1 MRQLTLRVSD
11 FLKTD
16 TIEVKDYKYNS
27 GDVGVKTDILVS
39 FRALKSSQESIYI
52 NGIIRGFIDLE
63 CSRCL
68 DLYKHQIEIPISA
81 DIEAVNEQVDVAE
94 EVRQL
99 LLLNMPVKPIC
110 NKGCLGI
117 CQICGKNK
125 KNNNSCNCVD
135 NVGELVEERWKEL
148 LNNKRRK

>member
-1 MRQLTLRVSD
+1 MRQLTVNLSD

-16 TIEVKDYKYNS
+16 TVEVKNYKYNS
-27 GDVGVKTDILVS
+27 DDIGVKTDILVS

-52 NGIIRGFIDLE
+52 NGTIKGFVELE

-68 DLYKHQIEIPISA
+68 DLYKHQIEIPINA
-81 DIEAVNEQVDVAE
+81 DIETLNEQVNVAE

-99 LLLNMPVKPIC
+99 LLLDMPISPIC
-110 NKGCLGI
+110 NKYCLGI

-125 KNNNSCNCVD
+125 KKSNSCDCVD
-135 NVGELVEERWKEL
+135 NIDESVKERWKEL

>member
-1 MRQLTLRVSD
+1 MKQLTVKVSD

-16 TIEVKDYKYNS
+16 TVQIKDYKYNS
-27 GDVGVKTDILVS
+27 DDIGAKTDILVS
-39 FRALKSSQESIYI
+39 FRALKSSQEFIYI
-52 NGIIRGFIDLE
+52 NGTIKGFVELE

-68 DLYKHQIEIPISA
+68 SLYKHQIEIPINA

-99 LLLNMPVKPIC
+99 LLLNMPMKPIC
-110 NKGCLGI
+110 NKDCLGI

-125 KNNNSCNCVD
+125 NNFCNCVD
-135 NVGELVEERWKEL
+135 SVDESVKERWKEL